1 MVVEVLTPEGTL
13 FKGGIAS
20 LSSRN
25 QTGKF
30 DLLPYHAN
38 FITVVTDKITVRP
51 SRGRPQEFPVKR
63 GVLYCYNNNVT
74 VYLGI

>member
-1 MVVEVLTPEGTL
+1 MVVEVISPTGTV
-13 FKGGIAS
+13 FKGGVEA
-20 LSSRN
+20 LSSSNEVGR
-25 QTGKF
+25 F

-38 FITVVTDKITVRP
+38 FITIIKDSLVIRP
-51 SRGRPQEFPVKR
+51 SRGPTQTLPVTR